1 MDGFNDDD
9 TIPSF
14 NSSELI
20 EEVDEDDDNFEEG
33 IDYEYVDDTE
43 NNDDRSRSSLD
54 SYEGTYRT
62 TKRFKSANATENLFK
77 MKVMKILKRSCEVAG
92 DFAISGRMDR
102 TPLLAISLKNKR
114 DCVDEA
120 IRFPLSENEVTKIIK
135 CFESSP
141 YGRGTETMVDH
152 TVRSSLQLSPDD
164 FEILNSDWDNFIKV
178 DLVNI
183 VQKKLSLNC
192 TVVASLHKLLLYQPG
207 SFLKRLCDSE
217 MDENMFGTLVVQLP
231 SKFKGG
237 QLVVRHEGRTK
248 IFDFSSMAGSTN
260 NTFSTFFAAFYR
272 DCEHEILPITEGYR
286 LCLMY
291 NLIAIKTDIPTAPK
305 SRESEMEL
313 IKLLRNWE
321 GSRKLVYAL
330 SHRYS
335 EANLTFKN
343 LKTTDKIVADILL
356 QVSEACELNIFL
368 ASFEK
373 NCSGYVRDGDEIV
386 NCSGCATDYGGC
398 FDGELDEISYTL
410 KAFISDDKKVN
421 CSHLST
427 NFNKEVIPA
436 DCFDSIEPY
445 QQDCEHTGNE
455 GVHVTKSYRCAA
467 ITLWPKRSTF
477 HVLKASKA
485 ETNVMDMFFIKE
497 AKSYFDNG
505 CNAEDKKEIIE
516 WANFIVSQ
524 KRYKLFG
531 LLDIV
536 TTIVKFNNI
545 GLIQKLIPN
554 GVVRSPRAF
563 SLILKECDK
572 FGWEHFA
579 TSMVDV
585 IKGATQRYAIR
596 ILNMCF
602 GDGYLNANKSKVFLT
617 LLQAIF
623 EKGSS
628 LDSFSIHFSSEDKVK
643 QQKEDKEL
651 LEPLVNTVLRFNNL
665 KLVQDFVKFVLPLH
679 SETIFLLA
687 TICAQYGWQSFETAI
702 TEKLNK
708 KSKKDQIVTLTLL
721 IQTGFLNDD
730 KKALCLNLFGIMF
743 DKSEEFLHDP
753 LHLYNRT
760 NSQAEIIKRRKD
772 EKELLEPLINAA
784 STFDNVQ
791 LLKNIFQRM
800 ALHSE
805 TIPLLIGPSQTYG
818 WNAFAPEI
826 GNKFLKLSQIDAI
839 DTLSVLIGIENFKEE
854 KILCFKLFRIA
865 LDKKHTP
872 LSSYLRRITQEE
884 QVKFLKEK
892 QHILHSICCMAE
904 KIQFNLLPFAQQQ
917 SFKDFVPVLLLLA
930 QKETNTNRLSTFWS
944 PIVQHFMAEMRTEL
958 SKPIQISWRH
968 CTDSLYACCND
979 CTMLKNFVGS
989 NKETEIFK
997 MGDQRRKHLQHRMNL
1012 LGKLTYRMEIPG
1024 RGQIG
1029 LMIVTKTETN
1039 TSEAIRNQNLSR
1051 ALSEKLQVVMPHNL
1065 ETNV

>member
-14 NSSELI
+14 NSSALI
-20 EEVDEDDDNFEEG
+20 EESDEDDGNIEGG
-33 IDYEYVDDTE
+33 IDYEYVDD
-43 NNDDRSRSSLD
+43 DDRSRSSLD

-62 TKRFKSANATENLFK
+62 TKRFKNAIATENSFK
-77 MKVMKILKRSCEVAG
+77 MNVMKILKRSCEVAG
-92 DFAISGRMDR
+92 DFAVSGRMDR
-102 TPLLAISLKNKR
+102 TPLIAISLKNKR
-114 DCVDEA
+114 DGVDEA

-141 YGRGTETMVDH
+141 YGRATETIADR
-152 TVRSSLQLSPDD
+152 TVRSSLQLSPDN

-178 DLVNI
+178 DLVNL
-183 VQKKLSLNC
+183 VQKELSLNC
-192 TVVASLHKLLLYQPG
+192 TVVASLNKLLIYQPG
-207 SFLKRLCDSE
+207 SVFKSHCDSE
-217 MDENMFGTLVVQLP
+217 KEENMFGMLVVQLP

-237 QLVVRHEGRTK
+237 QLVVRHDGKAK
-248 IFDFSSMAGSTN
+248 IFDFSSMDGSTN
-260 NTFSTFFAAFYR
+260 NTFSTFFAAFYCA
-272 DCEHEILPITEGYR
+272 CEHEILPITEGYR
-286 LCLMY
+286 LCLVY
-291 NLIAIKTDIPTAPK
+291 NLIAIKPDIPTAPK

-321 GSRKLVYAL
+321 GPRKLVYAL

-335 EANLTFKN
+335 EANLAFKN

-368 ASFEK
+368 AIFEK
-373 NCSGYVRDGDEIV
+373 NCSGYYRDDEEIT
-386 NCSGCATDYGGC
+386 NCSGCATDYVGN
-398 FDGELDEISYTL
+398 FDGEFDEISYAL
-410 KAFISDDKKVN
+410 KAIISDDKKVN
-421 CSHLST
+421 WSRLLT
-427 NFNKEVIPA
+427 NFNKEVIPT

-445 QQDCEHTGNE
+445 QQDCAHSENE
-455 GVHVTKSYRCAA
+455 DVRIMKWYSCAA

-497 AKSYFDNG
+497 AKCYFDNG
-505 CNAEDKKEIIE
+505 CNAEDKKEILE
-516 WANFIVSQ
+516 WANYIVSQ
-524 KRYKLFG
+524 KRYKLIG
-531 LLDIV
+531 VLDIV
-536 TTIVKFNNI
+536 TTIIKFNNI

-554 GVVRSPRAF
+554 GVVRSPKAF

-585 IKGATQRYAIR
+585 IKGAARRYAIR

-602 GDGYLNANKSKVFLT
+602 GGGYLNPNKSKVFLT

-623 EKGSS
+623 EKGNSE
-628 LDSFSIHFSSEDKVK
+628 DSFNFNFSSEDKIK

-651 LEPLVNTVLRFNNL
+651 LEPLVNIVLRFNNL

-687 TICAQYGWQSFETAI
+687 TICAQYGWQSFETTI

-730 KKALCLNLFGIMF
+730 KKALCLKLFGIMF
-743 DKSEEFLHDP
+743 DKNEEFVHDP
-753 LHLYNRT
+753 LHLYNRA

-784 STFDNVQ
+784 SSFNNVQ

-805 TIPLLIGPSQTYG
+805 TIPLLIDPSQTYG
-818 WNAFAPEI
+818 WNAFATEI
-826 GNKFLKLSQIDAI
+826 GNKFIKLSQIDAI
-839 DTLSVLIGIENFKEE
+839 DTLSVLIGIDNFKEE
-854 KILCFKLFRIA
+854 KGLCFNLFRMVLEKQHA
-865 LDKKHTP
+865 P
-872 LSSYLRRITQEE
+872 LSSNLRRITQEE
-884 QVKFLKEK
+884 QVKFLREK
-892 QHILHSICCMAE
+892 HHILHSICCMAE
-904 KIQFNLLPFAQQQ
+904 KIEFNLLPFAQRQ

-930 QKETNTNRLSTFWS
+930 QKETTTNRLSTFWS
-944 PIVQHFMAEMRTEL
+944 AIVQHFMAEIHTEL
-958 SKPIQISWRH
+958 KKPIQISWRH

-979 CTMLKNFVGS
+979 CTMLKTFVGS

-997 MGDQRRKHLQHRMNL
+997 MGDQRRKHLQHRINL
-1012 LGKLTYRMEIPG
+1012 LGKLTYRMEIAG

-1039 TSEAIRNQNLSR
+1039 TSEAIRNQNLGR
-1051 ALSEKLQVVMPHNL
+1051 ALSDKLQAVMPHNL
-1065 ETNV
+1065 VTNV